1 MPTES
6 ENLVTEARRGNKV
19 AIVQLIEDHYQRI
32 YAFLRRLCGNDADA
46 ADLTQKTFGRVW
58 QSLSTFSGQSSLSS
72 WIHSIAYHVYVDW
85 RRANHRTEAR
95 SDEWWSGQVCPGPK
109 PDELVARGDLAERLF
124 FSVDQLDADM
134 RDTIHLHYY
143 QQLTLQETAEAMGV
157 SSSTVKYRL
166 RQALHELGNKIEPQ
180 SVSTFGRSI

>member
-1 MPTES
+1 
-6 ENLVTEARRGNKV
+6 
-19 AIVQLIEDHYQRI
+19 VQLIEDHYQRI

-58 QSLSTFSGQSSLSS
+58 QSLSTFSGQSSFSS
-72 WIHSIAYHVYVDW
+72 WTHGIAYHVYVDW

-95 SDEWWSGQVCPGPK
+95 SDEWWAGRVCPGLK

-157 SSSTVKYRL
+157 ASSTVKYRL
-166 RQALHELGNKIEPQ
+166 RQALQELGNKIEPQ
-180 SVSTFGRSI
+180 PASTLGRSIPGRL